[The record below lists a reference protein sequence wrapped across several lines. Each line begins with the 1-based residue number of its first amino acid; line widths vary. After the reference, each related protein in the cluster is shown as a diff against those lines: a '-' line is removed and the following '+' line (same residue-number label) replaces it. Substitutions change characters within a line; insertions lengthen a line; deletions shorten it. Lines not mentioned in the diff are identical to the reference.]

1 MGEHHHR
8 QNRYGRIFSFK
19 KIKRLTMKLN
29 FMTFKILRTTG
40 FSNIDFSTYE
50 TQGRHGEFDPDKA
63 YSTAVGII

>member
-1 MGEHHHR
+1 
-8 QNRYGRIFSFK
+8 
-19 KIKRLTMKLN
+19 MKLN